1 MDMNILMNL
10 ILGCLSAVLTLY
22 FSTKVVLGSLFSTNI
37 TFWALVKVI
46 IYDTVFL
53 ASTIYLFYM
62 LVTGKMLF

>member
-1 MDMNILMNL
+1 MNNLVILF
-10 ILGCLSAVLTLY
+10 LGCLSAVLTLY
-22 FSTKVVLGSLFSTNI
+22 FSAKVVLGSLFSRNI

-46 IYDTVFL
+46 VYDTAFL